1 MKLSKG
7 KKYTLWLAGGFLLL
21 ACIFQFA
28 LIGYQTMV
36 LLCLG
41 LSLYSFLWGLLP
53 YRWFHRLLAGAAVV
67 GVLVIAAIEVP
78 IVAASRGDEQADAP
92 YVIVLGAGVNGDVPS
107 LSLQNRLLAAQ
118 RWLTNHPD
126 SKAILSGGQGPGENI
141 SEAQCMY
148 QWLTQYGIAG
158 ERLLLED
165 QSRSTRENFKY
176 SAALLQADNGGV
188 LPDQVAVISSEYH
201 LYRASL
207 LAEQVGI
214 HMIGVPAKT
223 TLPVLRIN
231 YFLREAAA
239 VGRLWVFGY

>member
-1 MKLSKG
+1 MAGRRVLIAGLCFSVCLDWLSNHG
-7 KKYTLWLAGGFLLL
+7 AVMSELVFVFVIVGFVAVSLVSSAAGRSSGGG
-21 ACIFQFA
+21 C
-28 LIGYQTMV
+28 V
-36 LLCLG
+36 CD
-41 LSLYSFLWGLLP
+41 SR
-53 YRWFHRLLAGAAVV
+53 YRGAHCCRF
-67 GVLVIAAIEVP
+67 
-78 IVAASRGDEQADAP
+78 RGDEQADAP

-188 LPDQVAVISSEYH
+188 LPEQVAVISSEYH
-201 LYRASL
+201 LYRAGL
-207 LAEQVGI
+207 LAEQLVSI
-214 HMIGVPAKT
+214 
-223 TLPVLRIN
+223 
-231 YFLREAAA
+231 
-239 VGRLWVFGY
+239 

>member
-1 MKLSKG
+1 MAGRRVLIAGLCFSVC
-7 KKYTLWLAGGFLLL
+7 LDWL
-21 ACIFQFA
+21 
-28 LIGYQTMV
+28 QTMV

-41 LSLYSFLWGLLP
+41 LSLYSLLWGLLP

-78 IVAASRGDEQADAP
+78 IVAASRGDERANAP

-165 QSRSTRENFKY
+165 QSRSTQENLKY
-176 SAALLQADNGGV
+176 SAALLQVDNGRHFSGAGGGN
-188 LPDQVAVISSEYH
+188 Q
-201 LYRASL
+201 
-207 LAEQVGI
+207 Q
-214 HMIGVPAKT
+214 
-223 TLPVLRIN
+223 
-231 YFLREAAA
+231 
-239 VGRLWVFGY
+239 